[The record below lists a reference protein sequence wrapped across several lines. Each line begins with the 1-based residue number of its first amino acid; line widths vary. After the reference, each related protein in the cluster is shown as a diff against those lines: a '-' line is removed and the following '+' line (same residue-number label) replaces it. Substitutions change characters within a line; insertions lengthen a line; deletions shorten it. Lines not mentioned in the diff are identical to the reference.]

1 MSSGL
6 PPGRGV
12 RIGEA
17 DLRFAADMLEIFSP
31 CAAEKERRER
41 DFALQCGHA
50 RRADFTKPEVFGRT
64 MKLRRGRGLLAA
76 VALALG
82 AGTASQA
89 APDVELGRY
98 LAAEC
103 LTCHR
108 PGTSGGTIPNIN
120 GMAED
125 RFTVLLT
132 AYRDKRLSNPVM
144 QNVAGRLTDEE
155 IAALAAYFASLK
167 QP

>member
-1 MSSGL
+1 
-6 PPGRGV
+6 
-12 RIGEA
+12 
-17 DLRFAADMLEIFSP
+17 
-31 CAAEKERRER
+31 
-41 DFALQCGHA
+41 
-50 RRADFTKPEVFGRT
+50 
-64 MKLRRGRGLLAA
+64 MKLRHGRGLLAA

-82 AGTASQA
+82 AGTVSQA
-89 APDVELGRY
+89 APDIELGRY
-98 LAAEC
+98 LATEC

-108 PGTSGGTIPNIN
+108 PGTSGGTIPNIH